1 LGRING
7 LKNGPLKA
15 RLTFGITMSV
25 SFNLPVYFFTMV
37 RLKRRRFGTGPN
49 LWVLSLIGDHPP
61 SQAVGRH

>member
-1 LGRING
+1 
-7 LKNGPLKA
+7 
-15 RLTFGITMSV
+15 MSV